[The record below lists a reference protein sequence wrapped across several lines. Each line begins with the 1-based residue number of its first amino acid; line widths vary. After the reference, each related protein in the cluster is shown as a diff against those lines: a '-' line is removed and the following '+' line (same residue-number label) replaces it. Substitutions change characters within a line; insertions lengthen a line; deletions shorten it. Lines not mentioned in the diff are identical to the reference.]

1 MTVGGARVALLRGIN
16 VGGHR
21 KVPMAELRT
30 LLTDLGFG
38 DVATYIQSGNVVF
51 SGGPVDFV
59 DAEESIVRAIAD
71 RFGFDVPVCVRD
83 RSELVTALDRST
95 VLFPPS
101 DDAGGP
107 NDKRAH
113 DKRVHVGFLSAVP
126 VIERVAAIDSGRSP
140 GDVVIVDG
148 REAHVYYA
156 VGAGSSKMTS
166 DYIERTLDVAMTMRN
181 LTTLRKLVDLVR

>member
-30 LLTDLGFG
+30 LLTELCFD
-38 DVATYIQSGNVVF
+38 DVATYVQSGNAVF
-51 SGGPVDFV
+51 SGGPVDVV
-59 DAEESIVRAIAD
+59 DAEGSIVRAIAD

-95 VLFPPS
+95 ALFPPS

-107 NDKRAH
+107 HDKRAH

-126 VIERVAAIDSGRSP
+126 VIERVAAIDPGRSP